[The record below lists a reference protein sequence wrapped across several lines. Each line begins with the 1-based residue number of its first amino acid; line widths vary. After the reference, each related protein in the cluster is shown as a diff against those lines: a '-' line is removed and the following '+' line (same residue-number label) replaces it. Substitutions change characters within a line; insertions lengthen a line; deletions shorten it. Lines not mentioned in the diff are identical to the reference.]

1 MRESKPFGK
10 RRTSSKEELDKVIKE
25 HAERNSK
32 NEFDDIFGLTRN
44 SETMSAFFADR
55 QDLDEYIENTK

>member
-32 NEFDDIFGLTRN
+32 NKFDDIFGLTRN
-44 SETMSAFFADR
+44 SEVMSAFFSDR
-55 QDLDEYIENTK
+55 QDLDKYIENTK

>member
-32 NEFDDIFGLTRN
+32 NEFDDTFGLTRN

>member
-10 RRTSSKEELDKVIKE
+10 RSTSSKEELDKVIRD

-32 NEFDDIFGLTRN
+32 NKFDDIFGLTRN
-44 SETMSAFFADR
+44 SETMSAFFLDR

>member
-44 SETMSAFFADR
+44 SEVMSAFFTDR